1 MQVVKVPRFVPAWLI
16 RWYMR
21 RQMKRLGF
29 TPAQTEAMI
38 DATMENK
45 IPTRK
50 EEVKYTIVSCESC
63 RWESPPLVPVA
74 VDGFRKLGVCADCL
88 QKKKVRVPYKY
99 REIDTFYVPTIKGH

>member
-50 EEVKYTIVSCESC
+50 EE
-63 RWESPPLVPVA
+63 
-74 VDGFRKLGVCADCL
+74 
-88 QKKKVRVPYKY
+88 
-99 REIDTFYVPTIKGH
+99 